1 MSLWPKIPPAI
12 FGCIDFILPSKISG
26 NFVIDETETTEIPAF
41 FKAFAVPPVAIIFI
55 FFFFKNFPKETSP
68 DLSET
73 DKRAVKITDVQEL
86 GDVMINQLAK
96 LFSEKDSK
104 TIH

>member
-26 NFVIDETETTEIPAF
+26 NFVIDETETTEIPAP

-73 DKRAVKITDVQEL
+73 DKRAVFGIIFYSFFPQPLIASIK
-86 GDVMINQLAK
+86 ASPSS
-96 LFSEKDSK
+96 F
-104 TIH
+104 